1 MSVSGS
7 QRAPISTLTLP
18 DSVPEKQRT
27 ALAHLLHALNQPL
40 TGLQCSLE
48 LAVAQARRPDQYVH
62 TLNESLEL
70 TLRMRLL
77 VETIRELTD
86 DRREN
91 PKECET
97 LQLDALL
104 REVADDLRPVA
115 AERDVH
121 LVLALE
127 PPLPVFRERSH
138 LRQIIFR
145 FLESALTLTRAG
157 SDFHLTAR
165 HEPEHAV
172 LDLSWSAAPS
182 PALSPFSRAELGLL
196 LARAAWENVGAQWT
210 ASQTEN
216 MQACTVRLALA
227 SPTRRTPGPHMQ
239 SAVSESERMS

>member
-1 MSVSGS
+1 MSASSSLRTLVSSCAGLES
-7 QRAPISTLTLP
+7 GA
-18 DSVPEKQRT
+18 EKSRNV
-27 ALAHLLHALNQPL
+27 LAHLLHALNQPL

-48 LAVAQARRPDQYVH
+48 LAVAQARRPDQYVL

-86 DRREN
+86 NEPEN

-104 REVADDLRPVA
+104 GEAADDLRPVA
-115 AERDVH
+115 DERDVH

-127 PPLPVFRERSH
+127 PPLPVRAERSH

-145 FLESALTLTRAG
+145 FLESALSLARMG
-157 SDFHLTAR
+157 SEFRLTAR
-165 HEPEHAV
+165 HEPAHAV
-172 LDLSWSAAPS
+172 LDVSWSAAPL

-196 LARAAWENVGAQWT
+196 VARAAWENMGAQWT
-210 ASQTEN
+210 SSQSDN
-216 MQACTVRLALA
+216 SQACTIRLALA
-227 SPTRRTPGPHMQ
+227 ASTQRASGATKQ
-239 SAVSESERMS
+239 SAVSEI